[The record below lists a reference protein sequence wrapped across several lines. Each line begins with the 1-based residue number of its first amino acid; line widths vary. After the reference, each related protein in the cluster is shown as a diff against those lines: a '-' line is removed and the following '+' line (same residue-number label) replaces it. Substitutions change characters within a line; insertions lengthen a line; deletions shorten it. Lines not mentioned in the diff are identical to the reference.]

1 MNVSA
6 CDVLSVV
13 TNINITMATIQQPDA
28 SLSLPM
34 TSRPE
39 RTLNDYNV
47 FFLLEREL
55 FYQEKGIRIGQKLNS
70 DHDLRLYLQYGTIAD
85 SFPPRPTRY
94 ESLELPNFWF
104 LKKTTSNRRS
114 KSKGAAAADGLS
126 RLIASKWKT
135 CDREVKAYVSV
146 VARIVKSRRDAASKA
161 RNDAVRLIQNT
172 RANPSFRSKV
182 KRVDRDWVDGYY
194 GVQLQTMPS
203 SASPYFQSD
212 FKSRTSSCDSELRC
226 GQRSDITSL
235 DAFASGT
242 SLSQQIVTSMRARAA
257 TIREN
262 IYSLHTHMRSHT
274 AKETYPNRKDT
285 KAVYGRA
292 FVSHPPNNMPMI
304 AHLNGMELSL
314 SSSESSR
321 IHGKSVCS
329 NMKEFK

>member
-1 MNVSA
+1 MMF
-6 CDVLSVV
+6 DVVPTS
-13 TNINITMATIQQPDA
+13 ITMATIQQPDA

-55 FYQEKGIRIGQKLNS
+55 FYQEKGIKIGQKINS
-70 DHDLRLYLQYGTIAD
+70 DHDLRLNLQYGNIAD

-114 KSKGAAAADGLS
+114 KSKGAAADGLS
-126 RLIASKWKT
+126 SLIASKWKT

-182 KRVDRDWVDGYY
+182 KCADRDWVDGYY

-203 SASPYFQSD
+203 SALPYFQSD
-212 FKSRTSSCDSELRC
+212 FKSRTTSRDSELRC
-226 GQRSDITSL
+226 DQRSDITSL

-274 AKETYPNRKDT
+274 IKETYPNRKEDAAYT
-285 KAVYGRA
+285 KAA
-292 FVSHPPNNMPMI
+292 FVSHHPPNNMPMI
-304 AHLNGMELSL
+304 AHLNGMKLSL

-329 NMKEFK
+329 NMKEF

>member
-1 MNVSA
+1 
-6 CDVLSVV
+6 
-13 TNINITMATIQQPDA
+13 MATIQQPA

-55 FYQEKGIRIGQKLNS
+55 FYQEKGIRIGQKINS
-70 DHDLRLYLQYGTIAD
+70 DHDLRLYLQYGNIAD

-114 KSKGAAAADGLS
+114 KSKGAAAAAADELS
-126 RLIASKWKT
+126 SLIASKWKT

-203 SASPYFQSD
+203 SALPYFQSD
-212 FKSRTSSCDSELRC
+212 FKSRTTSRDSELRC
-226 GQRSDITSL
+226 DQRSDITSL
-235 DAFASGT
+235 DAFVSGT

-274 AKETYPNRKDT
+274 IKETYPNRKEDAAYT
-285 KAVYGRA
+285 KAA
-292 FVSHPPNNMPMI
+292 FVSHHPPNNMPMM
-304 AHLNGMELSL
+304 AHLSEMKLSL

-329 NMKEFK
+329 NMKEF